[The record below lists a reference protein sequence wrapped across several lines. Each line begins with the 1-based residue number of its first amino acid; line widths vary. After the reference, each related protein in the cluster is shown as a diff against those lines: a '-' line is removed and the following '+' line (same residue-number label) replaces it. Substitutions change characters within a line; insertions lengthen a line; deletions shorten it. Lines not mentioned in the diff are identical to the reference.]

1 MKNYELVY
9 VVRPNA
15 EDEVKEAV
23 LNKIQEV
30 ISAKE
35 VVATNGE
42 VVKVDVWGNKKLAYP
57 IAKFTE
63 GHYVLVNFAAGVEV
77 PKELDRNLKINE
89 NVIRHMIVVA

>member
-30 ISAKE
+30 ISA
-35 VVATNGE
+35 NGE
-42 VVKVDVWGNKKLAYP
+42 VEKVDTWGNRKLAYQ
-57 IAKFTE
+57 IAKFSE
-63 GHYVLVNFAAGVEV
+63 GFYVLVNFKSGVEV

-89 NVIRHMIVVA
+89 NVIRHMIVCA

>member
-1 MKNYELVY
+1 MKNYELVF
-9 VVRPNA
+9 VVKPNA
-15 EDEVKEAV
+15 DEETREAV
-23 LNKIQEV
+23 LNKV
-30 ISAKE
+30 KE

-63 GHYVLVNFAAGVEV
+63 GYYVLVNFKSGVEV

-89 NVIRHMIVVA
+89 NVIRHMIVCA

>member
-1 MKNYELVY
+1 MKNYELVF
-9 VVRPNA
+9 VVKPNA
-15 EDEVKEAV
+15 DEETREAV
-23 LNKIQEV
+23 LNKV
-30 ISAKE
+30 K
-35 VVATNGE
+35 E

>member
-30 ISAKE
+30 ISA
-35 VVATNGE
+35 NGE
-42 VVKVDVWGNKKLAYP
+42 VEKVDTWGNKKLAYP

>member
-30 ISAKE
+30 ISA
-35 VVATNGE
+35 NGE
-42 VVKVDVWGNKKLAYP
+42 VEKVDTWGNKKLAYP

-63 GHYVLVNFAAGVEV
+63 GFYVLVNFKATADH

-89 NVIRHMIVVA
+89 NVIRHMIVCA